1 MQNAQDLSKILDH
14 ALSHLASRIRLSIQ
28 TLVHPKHQHV
38 RGFARIPSSF
48 RKKPAM
54 QIIESSSV
62 AGVIKRSFD
71 RPGRNWIKHIVF
83 PDFQRPYCWSLNDIQ
98 KILDDIDELRY
109 SPDEERYREEDEY
122 YLGAIC
128 IMPLRDSDSPE
139 HAHDM
144 ALLDGQQRLTSLMI
158 LARVLYERAM
168 RSKTDVLRSYGAN
181 IAWIMGRNLVWK
193 RAFLYQ
199 EPATLQHIRQI
210 YFALDREYRQIE
222 ADAALD
228 DAQNAGALSFYEET
242 LLRDLRRF
250 RYILLSGR
258 LAVNVLQSLKEAE
271 QYFQGENNRGLPMS
285 LLDILKAYHMRFETA
300 PDRQK
305 EIRRIWSA
313 FNESPPSESD
323 RETHDDEAS
332 KAAAARLAQRK
343 YAVEAHVIP
352 ALLMRC
358 DIDPWPESA
367 NSPQNAD
374 LLKGIIGTHRRDRIR
389 SAGMT

>member
-128 IMPLRDSDSPE
+128 IMPLRDSGSPE

-199 EPATLQHIRQI
+199 EPATCSISVKSISPL
-210 YFALDREYRQIE
+210 
-222 ADAALD
+222 
-228 DAQNAGALSFYEET
+228 T
-242 LLRDLRRF
+242 
-250 RYILLSGR
+250 
-258 LAVNVLQSLKEAE
+258 
-271 QYFQGENNRGLPMS
+271 ENTGS
-285 LLDILKAYHMRFETA
+285 
-300 PDRQK
+300 
-305 EIRRIWSA
+305 
-313 FNESPPSESD
+313 
-323 RETHDDEAS
+323 S
-332 KAAAARLAQRK
+332 K
-343 YAVEAHVIP
+343 
-352 ALLMRC
+352 LMR
-358 DIDPWPESA
+358 
-367 NSPQNAD
+367 
-374 LLKGIIGTHRRDRIR
+374 R
-389 SAGMT
+389 

>member
-1 MQNAQDLSKILDH
+1 MPHCSAPYEGVVMQNAQDLSKILDH

-210 YFALDREYRQIE
+210 YFALDREYRQLE

-228 DAQNAGALSFYEET
+228 DAQNAG
-242 LLRDLRRF
+242 
-250 RYILLSGR
+250 
-258 LAVNVLQSLKEAE
+258 
-271 QYFQGENNRGLPMS
+271 
-285 LLDILKAYHMRFETA
+285 H
-300 PDRQK
+300 
-305 EIRRIWSA
+305 
-313 FNESPPSESD
+313 
-323 RETHDDEAS
+323 
-332 KAAAARLAQRK
+332 
-343 YAVEAHVIP
+343 
-352 ALLMRC
+352 
-358 DIDPWPESA
+358 
-367 NSPQNAD
+367 
-374 LLKGIIGTHRRDRIR
+374 
-389 SAGMT
+389 

>member
-1 MQNAQDLSKILDH
+1 
-14 ALSHLASRIRLSIQ
+14 
-28 TLVHPKHQHV
+28 
-38 RGFARIPSSF
+38 
-48 RKKPAM
+48 M

-210 YFALDREYRQIE
+210 YFALDREYRQLE

-228 DAQNAGALSFYEET
+228 DAPARSPAISLHPP
-242 LLRDLRRF
+242 LRTACRQRTPEPQGS
-250 RYILLSGR
+250 RTILSGR
-258 LAVNVLQSLKEAE
+258 KQPRTADVSPRHPQGLSHAV
-271 QYFQGENNRGLPMS
+271 
-285 LLDILKAYHMRFETA
+285 
-300 PDRQK
+300 
-305 EIRRIWSA
+305 
-313 FNESPPSESD
+313 
-323 RETHDDEAS
+323 
-332 KAAAARLAQRK
+332 
-343 YAVEAHVIP
+343 
-352 ALLMRC
+352 
-358 DIDPWPESA
+358 
-367 NSPQNAD
+367 
-374 LLKGIIGTHRRDRIR
+374 
-389 SAGMT
+389 

>member
-1 MQNAQDLSKILDH
+1 MSAGSLESQAVSE
-14 ALSHLASRIRLSIQ
+14 
-28 TLVHPKHQHV
+28 
-38 RGFARIPSSF
+38 
-48 RKKPAM
+48 KKPAM

-181 IAWIMGRNLVWK
+181 VAWIMGRNLVWK

-210 YFALDREYRQIE
+210 YF
-222 ADAALD
+222 
-228 DAQNAGALSFYEET
+228 
-242 LLRDLRRF
+242 
-250 RYILLSGR
+250 
-258 LAVNVLQSLKEAE
+258 
-271 QYFQGENNRGLPMS
+271 P
-285 LLDILKAYHMRFETA
+285 
-300 PDRQK
+300 
-305 EIRRIWSA
+305 
-313 FNESPPSESD
+313 
-323 RETHDDEAS
+323 
-332 KAAAARLAQRK
+332 
-343 YAVEAHVIP
+343 
-352 ALLMRC
+352 
-358 DIDPWPESA
+358 
-367 NSPQNAD
+367 
-374 LLKGIIGTHRRDRIR
+374 
-389 SAGMT
+389 

>member
-48 RKKPAM
+48 RKKPTM

-144 ALLDGQQRLTSLMI
+144 ALLDGQQRL
-158 LARVLYERAM
+158 RA
-168 RSKTDVLRSYGAN
+168 S
-181 IAWIMGRNLVWK
+181 
-193 RAFLYQ
+193 
-199 EPATLQHIRQI
+199 
-210 YFALDREYRQIE
+210 
-222 ADAALD
+222 
-228 DAQNAGALSFYEET
+228 
-242 LLRDLRRF
+242 
-250 RYILLSGR
+250 
-258 LAVNVLQSLKEAE
+258 
-271 QYFQGENNRGLPMS
+271 
-285 LLDILKAYHMRFETA
+285 
-300 PDRQK
+300 
-305 EIRRIWSA
+305 
-313 FNESPPSESD
+313 
-323 RETHDDEAS
+323 
-332 KAAAARLAQRK
+332 
-343 YAVEAHVIP
+343 
-352 ALLMRC
+352 
-358 DIDPWPESA
+358 
-367 NSPQNAD
+367 
-374 LLKGIIGTHRRDRIR
+374 
-389 SAGMT
+389 